1 LRGTNNQMR
10 PLLRH
15 YSPGEHYEVTIDGL
29 AEWRRSDV
37 FQRLLAAYRNY
48 PRQSL
53 ISDDSRALLHHLV
66 MMRRPR
72 RVLEIGT
79 FVAGTTEVFA
89 RALWEAGHGHLDTID
104 PFGAERC
111 PSILDAFPKELQE
124 RITFW
129 PLNSASYFDKEF
141 SLNDPFD
148 FVFID
153 GNHEFEYALFDLLC
167 TAKLINPRGL
177 VVLDNIDQ
185 PGPRYATKL
194 FLERFPEWHDVA
206 DVVRRIDPAAA
217 FVAPPPSFP
226 DTRFYLLEAPPHYV
240 VRGEPRSFGAADV
253 DRAEVEGIELALA
266 APARGDL
273 QVHVYC
279 RTFGLEEPEELQ
291 CRQSLAL
298 DIAQVPADGRLRIPL
313 DQPLRTAF
321 PAPGLPRRVEIA
333 LAFTGGPELALRS
346 SPLPYPAK
354 HGRSIGL

>member
-1 LRGTNNQMR
+1 MR
-10 PLLRH
+10 PLIRH
-15 YSPGEHYEVTIDGL
+15 YGPGEHYEITVAGL
-29 AEWRRSDV
+29 AEWRRSDA
-37 FQRLLAAYRNY
+37 FKKLIEAYRSY
-48 PRQSL
+48 PLQSL

-66 MMRRPR
+66 MMRRPE

-104 PFGAERC
+104 PFGAESC
-111 PSILDAFPKELQE
+111 PPIIAAFPQELRE

-129 PLNSASYFDKEF
+129 PVNSGAHFDRELGLNGSY
-141 SLNDPFD
+141 D

-167 TAKLINPRGL
+167 TARLIRPHGL

-185 PGPRYATKL
+185 PGPRFATKL
-194 FLERFPEWHDVA
+194 FLERFPEWCDVA
-206 DVVRRIDPAAA
+206 DVVRQIDPVAA
-217 FVAPPPSFP
+217 FATPLPSFP

-240 VRGEPRSFGAADV
+240 VRGEPRSFGSADV
-253 DRAEVEGIELALA
+253 DRAEVEGIELELA
-266 APARGDL
+266 APAQGNL
-273 QVHVYC
+273 HVHVYA
-279 RTFGLEEPEELQ
+279 RTFGLPEPEELQ

-298 DIAQVPADGRLRIPL
+298 DLAQLPADGRVRIPL
-313 DQPLRTAF
+313 DQPLRTAY

-333 LAFTGGPELALRS
+333 LAFSGGPELALRS

>member
-1 LRGTNNQMR
+1 MNAIKPMR
-10 PLLRH
+10 PLAPFYRPDERFEI
-15 YSPGEHYEVTIDGL
+15 SADGL

-37 FQRLLAAYRNY
+37 FQRLLAFYRSY
-48 PRQSL
+48 PLQSL

-66 MMRRPR
+66 MMHRPR

-104 PFGAERC
+104 PFGAESC
-111 PSILDAFPKELQE
+111 PAIIDAFPKELRD

-129 PLNSASYFDKEF
+129 PVNSGAYFDKEF
-141 SLNDPFD
+141 SVNNPYDL
-148 FVFID
+148 VFID

-167 TAKLINPRGL
+167 TARLIHPRGL
-177 VVLDNIDQ
+177 VLLDNIDQ
-185 PGPRYATKL
+185 PGPRFATKL

-206 DVVRRIDPAAA
+206 DVVRKIDPAGAFAA
-217 FVAPPPSFP
+217 PSPSFP

-240 VRGEPRSFGAADV
+240 VRGEPRSFGSADV
-253 DRAEVEGIELALA
+253 DRAEVEGIELELA
-266 APARGDL
+266 APARGNL
-273 QVHVYC
+273 HVHVYA

-291 CRQSLAL
+291 CRQNLAL
-298 DIAQVPADGRLRIPL
+298 DIAQLPPDGRVRIPL

-321 PAPGLPRRVEIA
+321 PSPGLPRRVEIA
-333 LAFTGGPELALRS
+333 LAFSGRPELALRS

-354 HGRSIGL
+354 HGRSLGL